1 MTPFLFRT
9 ERHGYPSLPGG
20 NARPALLLPP
30 APDLSLPLRGATY
43 FDTHRARRDHF
54 LTFRSTRRDRFDTHE
69 LHGATIVFAGL
80 SQGLS

>member
-20 NARPALLLPP
+20 NARSPLPP
-30 APDLSLPLRGATY
+30 APDLSLPLRGAIY

-54 LTFRSTRRDRFDTHE
+54 LTFGSTRRDRFDTHE
-69 LHGATIVFAGL
+69 LHGTTIVFAGL